1 MVARSF
7 REALEQVSG
16 TLPDLLMLGIGI
28 AVFAWALSPVLSA
41 AKQVTGVIGSFG
53 ATTTPATG
61 TTVGT
66 TVQPSTPAGGAAT

>member
-7 REALEQVSG
+7 REAFEQLAG
-16 TLPDLLMLGIGI
+16 TLPDILMLGIGI

-41 AKQVTGVIGSFG
+41 AKQVTGVISSFG

-61 TTVGT
+61 TAVGT
-66 TVQPSTPAGGAAT
+66 TVQPSTPAGGSAT